1 MRKTPGP
8 FTSIFLMMLL
18 LTGIIPT
25 LTSIP
30 SIIDIEA
37 FAEKKGLKEDSD
49 KDDKKDY
56 QERYKHYDFEKY
68 LSNQYKVYKE
78 YAQYYGDLLYN
89 VENSDKNNHHPFFAD
104 EKFKEQDDN
113 RKQKHSDRDYND
125 DANGKSSDEKD
136 SLSDKSEKKKTYKF
150 IKIIECSNLNIN
162 QYDVEDLSDVEK
174 IINAK
179 EAKDSR
185 DVEKIL
191 NQVRSSENNNHD
203 DDDDYNHVKESHI
216 KNNKAGHQ
224 EYNLGSETK
233 IIFLCNNDNL
243 NMDSTNDGNDMI
255 RNSLPSEGIMLPISS
270 LKNNNNNNN
279 NDNDNKVT
287 TTTTS

>member
-1 MRKTPGP
+1 
-8 FTSIFLMMLL
+8 MMLL

-136 SLSDKSEKKKTYKF
+136 SLSDKNEKKKTYKF

-191 NQVRSSENNNHD
+191 KQVRSSENNNHD

-224 EYNLGSETK
+224 EYNIGSETK

>member
-68 LSNQYKVYKE
+68 LSNQYKVYRE

-89 VENSDKNNHHPFFAD
+89 VENSDKNHHYPFFAD
-104 EKFKEQDDN
+104 EKFKEQDDDN

-125 DANGKSSDEKD
+125 DANDKSSDEKD

-203 DDDDYNHVKESHI
+203 DDDDYNNVKESHI

-224 EYNLGSETK
+224 EYNIGSETK

-270 LKNNNNNNN
+270 LK
-279 NDNDNKVT
+279 
-287 TTTTS
+287 

>member
-37 FAEKKGLKEDSD
+37 FAE
-49 KDDKKDY
+49 
-56 QERYKHYDFEKY
+56 
-68 LSNQYKVYKE
+68 
-78 YAQYYGDLLYN
+78 
-89 VENSDKNNHHPFFAD
+89 

-113 RKQKHSDRDYND
+113 RKQKDSDRDYND

-203 DDDDYNHVKESHI
+203 DDDYNNVKESHI

-224 EYNLGSETK
+224 EYNIGSETK
-233 IIFLCNNDNL
+233 IIFL
-243 NMDSTNDGNDMI
+243 
-255 RNSLPSEGIMLPISS
+255 
-270 LKNNNNNNN
+270 
-279 NDNDNKVT
+279 
-287 TTTTS
+287 

>member
-1 MRKTPGP
+1 
-8 FTSIFLMMLL
+8 MMLL

-30 SIIDIEA
+30 LIIDIEA

-113 RKQKHSDRDYND
+113 RKQKNSDRDYND

-136 SLSDKSEKKKTYKF
+136 SLSDKNEKKKTYKF

-191 NQVRSSENNNHD
+191 KQVRSSENNNHD

-224 EYNLGSETK
+224 EYNIGSETK

>member
-8 FTSIFLMMLL
+8 YTSIFLIMLL
-18 LTGIIPT
+18 LTGILPT

-30 SIIDIEA
+30 LIIDIEA
-37 FAEKKGLKEDSD
+37 FAEKKELKEDSD

-56 QERYKHYDFEKY
+56 QQRYKHYDFEKY
-68 LSNQYKVYKE
+68 LSHQYEVYKE
-78 YAQYYGDLLYN
+78 YTQYYGDLLYN
-89 VENSDKNNHHPFFAD
+89 VENSDKNHHDPFFAD
-104 EKFKEQDDN
+104 ENFIEQDDD
-113 RKQKHSDRDYND
+113 RKEKQSDRDHD

-191 NQVRSSENNNHD
+191 NQVRSSENNNNN
-203 DDDDYNHVKESHI
+203 DDDYNHVKESHI

-224 EYNLGSETK
+224 EYNIGSETK

-243 NMDSTNDGNDMI
+243 NMDSTNNGNDMM
-255 RNSLPSEGIMLPISS
+255 RNSLPSEGIMLPISL

-279 NDNDNKVT
+279 NNNNDNQVT
-287 TTTTS
+287 TTTTIS